1 MNKRKLYES
10 IVNNVSRELRKTLNE
25 DFQFDDTE
33 VADKLLELVKKDKQ
47 IQNITKNATAEDWA
61 GVIRGMVKLV
71 KSKKIGE
78 NPTKIANVVQLAN
91 AILNRGLD
99 KNLQQKLVELQ
110 NEDIQYTANFLANEV
125 RKTYGENDKKA
136 IKGQDAN
143 GNNDDKPLV
152 DNKQDNAK
160 NECGDA
166 PTSECGA
173 VNKKVNE
180 AKGYRRTGGFT
191 KFLNENRRKGIRPG
205 KQQPVDEDFKSAA
218 VGAALGAA
226 SLFGGATGAKAS
238 PMADYNSNNQSSKTI
253 SVQPKF
259 SFDELVKMF
268 PEAYKERSLDPKTW
282 SRHRIRYEG
291 KLPNN
296 KMAFVGVKAAANGEN
311 PWEAILAKYLDTR
324 KSTEKMYALNDVD
337 FE

>member
-1 MNKRKLYES
+1 MDKRKLYES
-10 IVNNVSRELRKTLNE
+10 IVNNVSRELRKALNE

-110 NEDIQYTANFLANEV
+110 NEDVQYTANFLANEV

-136 IKGQDAN
+136 IKGQEADGDN
-143 GNNDDKPLV
+143 GDNGDKPLV
-152 DNKQDNAK
+152 DNKQEKPK

-180 AKGYRRTGGFT
+180 ARGYRRTGGFT
-191 KFLNENRRKGIRPG
+191 RFLNERYNRSIRPG
-205 KQQPVDEDFKSAA
+205 K
-218 VGAALGAA
+218 
-226 SLFGGATGAKAS
+226 
-238 PMADYNSNNQSSKTI
+238 
-253 SVQPKF
+253 
-259 SFDELVKMF
+259 
-268 PEAYKERSLDPKTW
+268 R
-282 SRHRIRYEG
+282 
-291 KLPNN
+291 
-296 KMAFVGVKAAANGEN
+296 
-311 PWEAILAKYLDTR
+311 
-324 KSTEKMYALNDVD
+324 
-337 FE
+337 

>member
-10 IVNNVSRELRKTLNE
+10 IVNNVSRELKKALNE

-33 VADKLLELVKKDKQ
+33 VADKLLELVKRDKQ
-47 IQNITKNATAEDWA
+47 IQNITKNATAEDWT
-61 GVIRGMVKLV
+61 GVIRGMIKLV

-91 AILNRGLD
+91 AILNRSLYKD
-99 KNLQQKLVELQ
+99 FQQKLVELQ
-110 NEDIQYTANFLANEV
+110 NEDVQYTANFLANEV
-125 RKTYGENDKKA
+125 HKTYGENDKKA

-143 GNNDDKPLV
+143 SNNNDEPLV
-152 DNKQDNAK
+152 DNKQEKPK
-160 NECGDA
+160 NECGNA

-180 AKGYRRTGGFT
+180 AKGYKRTGGFT

-205 KQQPVDEDFKSAA
+205 RQQPVDEDFKSAA
-218 VGAALGAA
+218 VGAAVGAA
-226 SLFGGATGAKAS
+226 SLFGGATGAKAN
-238 PMADYNSNNQSSKTI
+238 PMADYSDNQPSKTI
-253 SVQPKF
+253 AVQPKF

-268 PEAYKERSLDPKTW
+268 PEAYKERLLDPKTW